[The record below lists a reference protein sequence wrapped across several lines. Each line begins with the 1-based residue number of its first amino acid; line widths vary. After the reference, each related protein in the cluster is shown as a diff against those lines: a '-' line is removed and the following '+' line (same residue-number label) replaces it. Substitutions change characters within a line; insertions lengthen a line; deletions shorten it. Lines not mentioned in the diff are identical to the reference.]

1 MSEIEKNWLTHY
13 RWTGDETA
21 LPVKAEALKA
31 ASEYTIELEQ
41 QNARLTQMISE
52 EPRTKTALPDEFQ
65 RLWQACLTLAEKAEF
80 KACFRYLE
88 KLEKQLAERDGL
100 IREYMTESLPYSQR
114 AIEIQQQLEREGG
127 K

>member
-1 MSEIEKNWLTHY
+1 MSRCPICDQKPMNCDCTMSERDLFTQVEELTEHI
-13 RWTGDETA
+13 A
-21 LPVKAEALKA
+21 
-31 ASEYTIELEQ
+31 ELEQ
-41 QNARLTQMISE
+41 QNARLTQIISE

-100 IREYMTESLPYSQR
+100 IREYMTESLPYSRR